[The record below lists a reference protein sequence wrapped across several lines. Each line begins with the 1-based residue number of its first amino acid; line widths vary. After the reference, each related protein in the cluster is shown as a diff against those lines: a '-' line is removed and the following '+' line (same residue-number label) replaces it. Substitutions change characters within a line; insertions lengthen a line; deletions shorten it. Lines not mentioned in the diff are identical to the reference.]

1 MTLAIGNP
9 AATVTAAQLQ
19 QIKNS
24 FGIPRWLTE
33 APVGPVTR
41 TSLNDATDDDDVIQA
56 SFVVEPAA
64 LSGIKVGS
72 MVEVI
77 GMWDVTNSA
86 NTKSLRVNYTAGA
99 VGPTTITA
107 ISATTNIGNAVRLL
121 IHIKDL
127 NTITALAVATASGAG
142 SSSAA
147 IFTQVSPNVLDTGF
161 TITLV
166 GRWTSGSV
174 AGSETIVL
182 QHGKAMLTP

>member
-41 TSLNDATDDDDVIQA
+41 TSLNDTTDDDNVIQA

-99 VGPTTITA
+99 VGPTTITT

-127 NTITALAVATASGAG
+127 NTVTALAVATASGAG
-142 SSSAA
+142 SSATA
-147 IFTQVSPNVLDTGF
+147 IFTQASPNVLDTGF

-182 QHGKAMLTP
+182 QHGKALLTL